1 LVQRLLQRGRQGFE
15 QREQH
20 GERAGSDLGKPK
32 ALPGTWITGS
42 IKPNPVARMAP
53 SSTQTPQRGT
63 GRGIGIRTAA
73 GSDERAHGQ
82 LHVYD
87 GDGKGKSQAA
97 LGVVLRTIGLGIC
110 EQKRTRVLLLR
121 FLKGPGRAYD
131 EDAAIE
137 ALQQGFPHLIDQV
150 RTGRG
155 DYFTAEEA
163 TPFDRQE
170 AQRGWDIAKGAI
182 ASDLYSVVV
191 LDELNP
197 VLDLGLLDA
206 DEVARTLA
214 CKPPGMEVICTGR
227 GAPKELVQLA
237 DLHSEMRAH
246 QQMDPGIT
254 GIEIYT
260 GDGKGKST
268 SALGKGLQAIGRG
281 ISQDKSHRVLILQWL
296 KGGAGYTEDAAIAA
310 LRESY
315 PHLVDHL
322 RSGRDA
328 IVWRGQQQPID
339 YVEAERAWEIA
350 RAAISSGLY
359 KTVILD
365 EINPT
370 VDLELLPVEPIVQT
384 LLRKPAET
392 EVILTGRCKNRLA
405 YFELASV
412 YSEMVC
418 HKHYAERGVDL
429 KRGVDY

>member
-1 LVQRLLQRGRQGFE
+1 M
-15 QREQH
+15 
-20 GERAGSDLGKPK
+20 AGNRRP
-32 ALPGTWITGS
+32 A
-42 IKPNPVARMAP
+42 
-53 SSTQTPQRGT
+53 
-63 GRGIGIRTAA
+63 IGIVTAA
-73 GSDERAHGQ
+73 DSRERSHGQ

-87 GDGKGKSQAA
+87 GEGKGKSQAA

-110 EQKRTRVLLLR
+110 EQRRTRVLLLR

-155 DYFTAEEA
+155 EYFGAEDV
-163 TPFDRQE
+163 TRFDRQE

-182 ASDLYSVVV
+182 ASALYSVVV

-197 VLDLGLLDA
+197 VLELGLLDI
-206 DEVARTLA
+206 DDVLRSLRDR
-214 CKPPGMEVICTGR
+214 PDGMEIIVTGR
-227 GAPKELVQLA
+227 AAPRPLVQMA

-246 QQMDPGIT
+246 RRPDPAGDNVIPLEQHG

-260 GDGKGKST
+260 GEGKGKST
-268 SALGKGLQAIGRG
+268 SALGKALQAIGRG

-296 KGGAGYTEDAAIAA
+296 KGGSGYTEDAAIAA

-365 EINPT
+365 ELNPS
-370 VDLELLPVEPIVQT
+370 VDLELLPVEPIMQT

-392 EVILTGRCKNRLA
+392 EVIITGRCKNPPA
-405 YFELASV
+405 YFDLASV
-412 YSEMVC
+412 HSEMVC
-418 HKHYAERGVDL
+418 HKHYAEQGVDL

>member
-1 LVQRLLQRGRQGFE
+1 M
-15 QREQH
+15 
-20 GERAGSDLGKPK
+20 AGNRRP
-32 ALPGTWITGS
+32 A
-42 IKPNPVARMAP
+42 V
-53 SSTQTPQRGT
+53 
-63 GRGIGIRTAA
+63 GIVTAA
-73 GSDERAHGQ
+73 DSRERSLGQ

-87 GDGKGKSQAA
+87 GEGKGKSQAA

-110 EQKRTRVLLLR
+110 EQRRTRVLLLR

-155 DYFTAEEA
+155 EHFGPEDITR
-163 TPFDRQE
+163 FDRQE

-182 ASDLYSVVV
+182 ASALYSVVV

-197 VLDLGLLDA
+197 VLDLGLLDI
-206 DEVARTLA
+206 DDVVRSLQAR
-214 CKPPGMEVICTGR
+214 PEGMEIIITGR
-227 GAPKELVQLA
+227 GAPRPVVQMA

-246 QQMDPGIT
+246 RRPAPGADSEAND
-254 GIEIYT
+254 GQGAIEIYT
-260 GDGKGKST
+260 GEGKGKST
-268 SALGKGLQAIGRG
+268 SALGKALQAIGRG

-296 KGGAGYTEDAAIAA
+296 KGGSGYTEDAAIAA

-328 IVWRGQQQPID
+328 IVWRGQQEPID

-365 EINPT
+365 ELNPS
-370 VDLELLPVEPIVQT
+370 VDLELLPVEPIMQT

-392 EVILTGRCKNRLA
+392 EVIITGRCKNPPA
-405 YFELASV
+405 YFDLASIH
-412 YSEMVC
+412 SEMVC
-418 HKHYAERGVDL
+418 HKHYAEQGVDL

>member
-1 LVQRLLQRGRQGFE
+1 
-15 QREQH
+15 
-20 GERAGSDLGKPK
+20 
-32 ALPGTWITGS
+32 
-42 IKPNPVARMAP
+42 M
-53 SSTQTPQRGT
+53 SSTQSPQRGT

-73 GSDERAHGQ
+73 GSDERAYGQ

-110 EQKRTRVLLLR
+110 ERKRTRVLLLR
-121 FLKGPGRAYD
+121 FLKGPGRTYD

-155 DYFTAEEA
+155 EFFTAEEA
-163 TPFDRQE
+163 TRFDRQE
-170 AQRGWDIAKGAI
+170 AQRGWDIARGAI

-197 VLDLGLLDA
+197 VLDLGLLDSE
-206 DEVARTLA
+206 EVCRTLA
-214 CKPPGMEVICTGR
+214 AKPAGMEVICTGR
-227 GAPKELVQLA
+227 GAPAPLIQLA

-246 QQMDPGIT
+246 RRLPLDADGGEATAESQSRGLD

-260 GDGKGKST
+260 GEGKGKST
-268 SALGKGLQAIGRG
+268 SALGKALQAIGRG

-296 KGGAGYTEDAAIAA
+296 KGGSGYTEDAAIAA

-392 EVILTGRCKNRLA
+392 EVILTGRCKNRPA
-405 YFELASV
+405 YFDLASV
-412 YSEMVC
+412 HSEMVC
-418 HKHYAERGVDL
+418 HKHYAERGIDL

>member
-1 LVQRLLQRGRQGFE
+1 MTSKTEGISTSSINSSSRG
-15 QREQH
+15 
-20 GERAGSDLGKPK
+20 GS
-32 ALPGTWITGS
+32 
-42 IKPNPVARMAP
+42 
-53 SSTQTPQRGT
+53 
-63 GRGIGIRTAA
+63 GRGIGIVTAA
-73 GSDERAHGQ
+73 DSQERKQGQ
-82 LHVYD
+82 LHIYD
-87 GDGKGKSQAA
+87 GEGKGKSQAA

-110 EQKRTRVLLLR
+110 EQRRTRVLLLR

-150 RTGRG
+150 RTGRA
-155 DYFTAEEA
+155 DFFTADEA
-163 TPFDRQE
+163 TKFDAQE

-182 ASDLYSVVV
+182 ASALYSVVV

-197 VLDLGLLDA
+197 VLDLGLLAIND
-206 DEVARTLA
+206 VVRTLNER
-214 CKPPGMEVICTGR
+214 PDGMEIIVTGR
-227 GAPKELVQLA
+227 AAPSALVRVA

-246 QQMDPGIT
+246 RRPEDDGDISPSANLKG

-260 GDGKGKST
+260 GEGKGKST
-268 SALGKGLQAIGRG
+268 SALGKALQAIGRG

-296 KGGAGYTEDAAIAA
+296 KGGSGYTEDAAIAA

-350 RAAISSGLY
+350 RAAIASGLY

-365 EINPT
+365 ELNPC

-392 EVILTGRCKNRLA
+392 EVIITGRCKNLPS
-405 YFELASV
+405 YFDLASV

-418 HKHYAERGVDL
+418 HKHYAEQGVNL

>member
-1 LVQRLLQRGRQGFE
+1 MNPPNPLS
-15 QREQH
+15 
-20 GERAGSDLGKPK
+20 A
-32 ALPGTWITGS
+32 ALPSSGPLSTPGKGSTTGAQA
-42 IKPNPVARMAP
+42 VTRM
-53 SSTQTPQRGT
+53 PQRGT

-73 GSDERAHGQ
+73 GSDERQRGQ
-82 LHVYD
+82 LHIYD

-110 EQKRTRVLLLR
+110 EQQRTRVLLLR
-121 FLKGPGRAYD
+121 FLKGPGRSYD
-131 EDAAIE
+131 EDGAIE

-155 DYFTAEEA
+155 DYFNAEQATA
-163 TPFDRQE
+163 FDRQE

-182 ASDLYSVVV
+182 ASNLYSVVV

-197 VLDLGLLDA
+197 VLALGLLDTA
-206 DEVARTLA
+206 EVVRTLA
-214 CKPPGMEVICTGR
+214 AKPTGMEVICTGR
-227 GAPKELVQLA
+227 GAPPALVQLA

-246 QQMDPGIT
+246 RRRLPAADAFGETLGPEALGLD

-268 SALGKGLQAIGRG
+268 SALGKALQAIGRG
-281 ISQDKSHRVLILQWL
+281 ISLDKSHRVLILQWL
-296 KGGAGYTEDAAIAA
+296 KGGSGYTEDAAIAA

-350 RAAISSGLY
+350 RAAIASGLY

-365 EINPT
+365 ELNPT

-392 EVILTGRCKNRLA
+392 EVIITGRCKSQPA
-405 YFELASV
+405 YFDLASV
-412 YSEMVC
+412 HSEMVC

>member
-1 LVQRLLQRGRQGFE
+1 
-15 QREQH
+15 
-20 GERAGSDLGKPK
+20 
-32 ALPGTWITGS
+32 
-42 IKPNPVARMAP
+42 
-53 SSTQTPQRGT
+53 
-63 GRGIGIRTAA
+63 
-73 GSDERAHGQ
+73 
-82 LHVYD
+82 
-87 GDGKGKSQAA
+87 
-97 LGVVLRTIGLGIC
+97 VLRTIGLGIC

-121 FLKGPGRAYD
+121 YLKGPGRSYD

-155 DYFTAEEA
+155 EYFSASEA
-163 TPFDRQE
+163 IPFDRQE
-170 AQRGWDIAKGAI
+170 AQRGWDIAKGAL
-182 ASDLYSVVV
+182 ASNLYSVVV

-197 VLDLGLLDA
+197 VMNLGLLDEA
-206 DEVARTLA
+206 DVVHTLSA
-214 CKPPGMEVICTGR
+214 KPPGVEVICTGR
-227 GAPKELVQLA
+227 GAPSSLVQLA

-246 QQMDPGIT
+246 SSDAPGLQ

-260 GDGKGKST
+260 GEGKGKST

-296 KGGAGYTEDAAIAA
+296 KGGNGYTEDAAIAA

-350 RAAISSGLY
+350 RAAIASGLY

-365 EINPT
+365 ELNPT
-370 VDLELLPVEPIVQT
+370 VDLELLPVEPIMQT

-392 EVILTGRCKNRLA
+392 EVIITGRCKSRPA
-405 YFELASV
+405 YFDLASV
-412 YSEMVC
+412 HSEMVC

>member
-1 LVQRLLQRGRQGFE
+1 MESKKDLKTPKKQG
-15 QREQH
+15 
-20 GERAGSDLGKPK
+20 
-32 ALPGTWITGS
+32 ITNS
-42 IKPNPVARMAP
+42 FRTKK
-53 SSTQTPQRGT
+53 S
-63 GRGIGIRTAA
+63 IGIVTAA
-73 GSDERAHGQ
+73 DSKERIHGQ

-110 EQKRTRVLLLR
+110 EQRRTRVLLLR
-121 FLKGPGRAYD
+121 FLKGPGRSYD

-150 RTGRG
+150 RTGRA
-155 DYFTAEEA
+155 DFFTAEESNK
-163 TPFDRQE
+163 FDENE
-170 AQRGWDIAKGAI
+170 AKRGWDIAKGAI
-182 ASDLYSVVV
+182 ASALYSVVV

-197 VLDLGLLDA
+197 VLDLGLLPVA
-206 DEVARTLA
+206 EVVKSIASRPA
-214 CKPPGMEVICTGR
+214 GMEIIVTGR
-227 GAPKELVQLA
+227 AAPRELIKVA
-237 DLHSEMRAH
+237 ELHSEMKGHRRP
-246 QQMDPGIT
+246 DPENSHYVFSDSPG

-260 GDGKGKST
+260 GEGKGKST
-268 SALGKGLQAIGRG
+268 SALGKALQAIGKG

-296 KGGAGYTEDAAIAA
+296 KGGNGYTEDAAIAA

-365 EINPT
+365 ELNPT
-370 VDLELLPVEPIVQT
+370 VDLELLPVEPIVET
-384 LLRKPAET
+384 LLRKPSET
-392 EVILTGRCKNRLA
+392 EVIITGRCKNHPP
-405 YFELASV
+405 YFDLASV
-412 YSEMVC
+412 HSEMVC
-418 HKHYAERGVDL
+418 HKHYAEKGIQL

>member
-1 LVQRLLQRGRQGFE
+1 M
-15 QREQH
+15 
-20 GERAGSDLGKPK
+20 
-32 ALPGTWITGS
+32 T
-42 IKPNPVARMAP
+42 AP
-53 SSTQTPQRGT
+53 SSSTQTPQRGT

-73 GSDERAHGQ
+73 GSDERTHGQ

-121 FLKGPGRAYD
+121 FLKGPGRSYD

-155 DYFTAEEA
+155 EFFTAEQA
-163 TPFDRQE
+163 SRFDHQE
-170 AQRGWDIAKGAI
+170 AQRGWDIARGAI
-182 ASDLYSVVV
+182 ASNLYSVVV

-197 VLDLGLLDA
+197 VLDLGLLDTE
-206 DEVARTLA
+206 EVCRTLA
-214 CKPPGMEVICTGR
+214 SKPPGMEVICTGR
-227 GAPKELVQLA
+227 GAPPELVQLA

-246 QQMDPGIT
+246 RRLESGDAQMGAKRGLD

-260 GDGKGKST
+260 GEGKGKST

-296 KGGAGYTEDAAIAA
+296 KGGSGYTEDAAIAA

-350 RAAISSGLY
+350 RAAIASGLY

-365 EINPT
+365 ELNPT

-392 EVILTGRCKNRLA
+392 EVIITGRCKSRPA
-405 YFELASV
+405 YFDLASV
-412 YSEMVC
+412 HSEMVC

>member
-1 LVQRLLQRGRQGFE
+1 M
-15 QREQH
+15 
-20 GERAGSDLGKPK
+20 
-32 ALPGTWITGS
+32 
-42 IKPNPVARMAP
+42 VAN
-53 SSTQTPQRGT
+53 
-63 GRGIGIRTAA
+63 GIGITTA
-73 GSDERAHGQ
+73 SESQERSHGQ

-87 GDGKGKSQAA
+87 GEGKGKSQAA

-110 EQKRTRVLLLR
+110 EKRQTRVLLLR
-121 FLKGPGRAYD
+121 FLKGPGRSYD
-131 EDAAIE
+131 EDAAID

-155 DYFTAEEA
+155 EFFNADQA
-163 TPFDRQE
+163 TKFDFQE

-182 ASDLYSVVV
+182 ASALYSVVV

-197 VLDLGLLDA
+197 VLDLGLLPIE
-206 DEVARTLA
+206 EVVKTLTSR
-214 CKPPGMEVICTGR
+214 PNGMEIIVTGR
-227 GAPKELVQLA
+227 AAPPPLIKVAE
-237 DLHSEMRAH
+237 LHSEMKAH
-246 QQMDPGIT
+246 RRPEIKKDGDLLDNNNID

-260 GDGKGKST
+260 GEGKGKST
-268 SALGKGLQAIGRG
+268 SALGKALQAIGRG

-296 KGGAGYTEDAAIAA
+296 KGGSGYTEDAAIAA

-328 IVWRGQQQPID
+328 IVWRGQQKPID

-365 EINPT
+365 ELNPT

-384 LLRKPAET
+384 LLRKPSET
-392 EVILTGRCKNRLA
+392 EVIITGRCKNHPV
-405 YFELASV
+405 YFDLASV
-412 YSEMVC
+412 HSEMVC
-418 HKHYAERGVDL
+418 HKHYAEKGVDL